1 MWLHNR
7 FSFWFNGPGSTL
19 SGDVSAGALRLT
31 LLLLA
36 LLLAACG
43 APAAGQGS
51 APAPAQEAQLS
62 VADLPAGIGRGFPL
76 ASAEGVD
83 NRQTGLNTGDL
94 APNFRMEWADG
105 GVLELHSLQGH
116 PVMLNFWATWCGPC
130 RLEMPE
136 IVRQAQAHPELV
148 VLAINVQEKEEAVRR
163 FAEEF
168 EMEMPVAR
176 DESGSVRTLYQLRG
190 MPTSI
195 FIDREG
201 RIAATWAGLLTPDHL
216 DELLARILSS

>member
-1 MWLHNR
+1 MWLRNQFTSR
-7 FSFWFNGPGSTL
+7 PGL
-19 SGDVSAGALRLT
+19 SGHVSPGILRLA
-31 LLLLA
+31 LLSLA

-43 APAAGQGS
+43 NPAAGQGS
-51 APAPAQEAQLS
+51 TPAATEAGLS
-62 VADLPAGIGRGFPL
+62 IADLPTGIGRGFPL
-76 ASAEGVD
+76 ASTEGVD

-105 GVLELHSLQGH
+105 GVLELRSLQGH

-136 IVRQAQAHPELV
+136 IVRQAHAHPELV

-168 EMEMPVAR
+168 EMEMPVVR
-176 DESGSVRTLYQLRG
+176 DEKGSVRTLYQLRG

-201 RIAATWAGLLTPDHL
+201 RIVATWAGLLTPDHL